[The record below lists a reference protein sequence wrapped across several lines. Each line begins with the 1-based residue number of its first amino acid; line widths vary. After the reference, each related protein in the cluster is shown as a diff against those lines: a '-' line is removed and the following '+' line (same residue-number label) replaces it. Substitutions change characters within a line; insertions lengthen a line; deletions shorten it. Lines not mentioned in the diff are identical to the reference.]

1 MHPSRETA
9 ERGEVVVGCCRSKPL
24 SLEGALP
31 SEYVTLEKGTDMVMS
46 VTLGKEVGETVE
58 VQGDLLGHGRGAH
71 ADHGEDEVARHPRR
85 ERVRNG
91 IRKGIGE
98 ARHLS

>member
-31 SEYVTLEKGTDMVMS
+31 REHIAFEERTNAVMS
-46 VTLGKEVGETVE
+46 VTLGEKVGETVE
-58 VQGDLLGHGRGAH
+58 VQGDLLGNGGGAD